1 MPDRVVAG
9 RHGAAAARIA
19 AFVGAAVYAGVL
31 AVTKPFTTPA
41 NVVTAIGL
49 AAGVAAVIFWMTGG
63 RATRP
68 TDDLAVVKTGA
79 VESGGSGTVVPWW
92 ILLAVGAGWELF
104 CYFGA
109 PRSAHPTLS
118 AMYDIATRWDAV
130 KAAIVLAWLGLGWEM
145 LS

>member
-1 MPDRVVAG
+1 LV
-9 RHGAAAARIA
+9 GAAA
-19 AFVGAAVYAGVL
+19 YAGAL

-41 NVVTAIGL
+41 NVVTALGL
-49 AAGVAAVIFWMTGG
+49 AVGVGAVVFWMTGD

-68 TDDLAVVKTGA
+68 FEPQTT
-79 VESGGSGTVVPWW
+79 VEMPAAEGGVGGTVLPWW

-118 AMYDIATRWDAV
+118 AMYDFAARWDAV
-130 KAAIVLAWLGLGWEM
+130 KAVIVLAWLALGWEM